1 MSFLEIAKKRYS
13 CRKYS
18 SQKIEKEKLLEIL
31 EAGRV
36 APSAANYQ
44 PWIYIVIDEEP
55 MLGKI
60 RSCYHRDWFDTAP
73 CIIILCGDHNQAW
86 KRQDGKDHCDIDIA
100 IAADHMTLAAT
111 DAGLATCWV
120 CNFDPVKTRQTL
132 SLPENIEPVVML
144 PLGYPEDSVDT
155 NRHLTK
161 RKLLD
166 EIVRFNG
173 Y

>member
-1 MSFLEIAKKRYS
+1 
-13 CRKYS
+13 
-18 SQKIEKEKLLEIL
+18 
-31 EAGRV
+31 
-36 APSAANYQ
+36 
-44 PWIYIVIDEEP
+44 

-111 DAGLATCWV
+111 DAGIATCWV

-161 RKLLD
+161 RKPLD